1 MSKEMVR
8 QQISDR
14 LNTLSDREIQQ
25 KSAQACKQLCELD
38 EFKQAQVIM
47 IYLSLPREVDTSAAI
62 LEAFETGKKALVPK
76 VIWLERK
83 LIPVVIETLNCEMEI
98 GRFGLRNP
106 VSNQTLPVS
115 DIELVVIPGLGFDEV
130 GNRIG
135 RGAGFYDRFLA
146 DNQFS
151 GLRCGLAFEDQV
163 LNTIP
168 VSEHDMCLDLL
179 VTEKQIRRFNRN
191 IGATDGKET
200 QV

>member
-14 LNTLSDREIQQ
+14 LKTLSDRDIQQ

-38 EFKQAQVIM
+38 EFKHAKVIM

-62 LEAFETGKKALVPK
+62 LEAFGAGKKALVPK
-76 VIWLERK
+76 MIWQERK

-106 VSNQTLPVS
+106 VGNQTLPVS
-115 DIELVVIPGLGFDEV
+115 SIDLVVIPGLGFDES

-151 GLRCGLAFEDQV
+151 GFRCGLAFEDQV

-168 VSEHDMCLDLL
+168 VSDHDMSVDLL
-179 VTEKQIRRFNRN
+179 VTENQIRRFNRQMN
-191 IGATDGKET
+191 KKMATL
-200 QV
+200 

>member
-1 MSKEMVR
+1 MVSKEIVR

-14 LNTLSDREIQQ
+14 LNALGDRDIQQ
-25 KSAQACKQLCELD
+25 KSAQACKHLCELD
-38 EFKQAQVIM
+38 EFIQARTVM
-47 IYLSLPREVDTSAAI
+47 IYLSLPREIDTSAAI
-62 LEAFETGKKALVPK
+62 LEAFGTGKKVLVPK
-76 VIWLERK
+76 MIWEDRK

-106 VSNQTLPVS
+106 TGNETLPVS
-115 DIELVVIPGLGFDEV
+115 SIELVIIPGLGFDET

-151 GLRCGLAFEDQV
+151 GIRCGLALEDQI

-168 VSEHDMCLDLL
+168 VSDHDMSLDLL
-179 VTEKQIRRFNRN
+179 VTENRIRRFKRKVHKNMV
-191 IGATDGKET
+191 TL
-200 QV
+200 

>member
-1 MSKEMVR
+1 MVR

-14 LNTLSDREIQQ
+14 LKALGDREIQQ
-25 KSAQACKQLCELD
+25 KSSQACKQLCELD
-38 EFKQAQVIM
+38 EFKNAQVIM

-62 LEAFETGKKALVPK
+62 LEVFEAGKKALVPK
-76 VIWLERK
+76 MVWEERK

-106 VSNQTLPVS
+106 VGNQTLPVS
-115 DIELVVIPGLGFDEV
+115 GIELVVIPGLGFDES

-151 GLRCGLAFEDQV
+151 GFRCGLAFEDQV
-163 LNTIP
+163 LETIP
-168 VSEHDMCLDLL
+168 VSDHDMSVDLL
-179 VTEKQIRRFNRN
+179 VTEKQIRRFNRHMN
-191 IGATDGKET
+191 
-200 QV
+200 